1 MKRKATQRASDGPAG
16 PARHGRKPID
26 EAHVSS
32 DERTG
37 WRVDDTDADAPIC
50 EHRDI
55 AEAELSER
63 ALGARR

>member
-37 WRVDDTDADAPIC
+37 WRVDDTDADAPIS
-50 EHRDI
+50 EHGN
-55 AEAELSER
+55 ATEAELSER
-63 ALGARR
+63 ALGTRL